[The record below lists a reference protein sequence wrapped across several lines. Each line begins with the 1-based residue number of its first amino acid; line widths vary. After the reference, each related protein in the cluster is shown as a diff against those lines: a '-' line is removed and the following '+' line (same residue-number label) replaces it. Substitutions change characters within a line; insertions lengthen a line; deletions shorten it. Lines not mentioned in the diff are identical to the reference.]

1 VADQLNYD
9 RYNSKRSRIYRINS
23 YGVDNN
29 GVDRGRVDNATTPM
43 PLKNE
48 LLDHYTGIEKMVRIK
63 RGFGNHWLEFENQ
76 NVNIPIKGF
85 FADNEFFDVFEYEF
99 EHGDPATALKEP
111 YSVVLTRKAAD
122 KLFKEENPVGLSL
135 IVGDLGQFIVTGVL
149 KESENKSHIVFEAL
163 GSMATVTS
171 LEAQGKQESN
181 MDNWMDFWS
190 GWNYIVV
197 EENKELAE

>member
-1 VADQLNYD
+1 MIRNYFLVAIRNLTRNKFFSALNIFGLAVSMTICMAIIMLVADQLNYD

-99 EHGDPATALKEP
+99 E
-111 YSVVLTRKAAD
+111 
-122 KLFKEENPVGLSL
+122 
-135 IVGDLGQFIVTGVL
+135 
-149 KESENKSHIVFEAL
+149 
-163 GSMATVTS
+163 
-171 LEAQGKQESN
+171 
-181 MDNWMDFWS
+181 
-190 GWNYIVV
+190 
-197 EENKELAE
+197 